1 MHPHKRVVNRSQD
14 HVSVCVLN
22 FGHWVLGEIQKT
34 LHTAMFPSP
43 CGLDCHCCR
52 AQGKPHMRESVPPL
66 PFQHPCPYHYLTGGW
81 HNPQRGDRC
90 SEGLI
95 DTSPDN
101 ILLCVARDNPWPGAY
116 IKHIASTRVVKR
128 YKGSPWC
135 YAIFEIC
142 LRNEPSCEHWEQAS
156 LHKDE
161 EAQLEMLK
169 AEHPAKDK
177 IRRCGMQLYAFV
189 PSS

>member
-1 MHPHKRVVNRSQD
+1 MNWIATAAEHKENPTCGNLFLHFLSNIHAHTIILQEAGTIRSVETD
-14 HVSVCVLN
+14 VL
-22 FGHWVLGEIQKT
+22 KAT
-34 LHTAMFPSP
+34 
-43 CGLDCHCCR
+43 
-52 AQGKPHMRESVPPL
+52 GK
-66 PFQHPCPYHYLTGGW
+66 
-81 HNPQRGDRC
+81 
-90 SEGLI
+90 LI

-116 IKHIASTRVVKR
+116 IKHIAGTRVVKR

-142 LRNEPSCEHWEQAS
+142 LRHEPSREHWEQAS

-161 EAQLEMLK
+161 EAQLETLK

-177 IRRCGMQLYAFV
+177 IRKCGMQLYAFV
-189 PSS
+189 PST